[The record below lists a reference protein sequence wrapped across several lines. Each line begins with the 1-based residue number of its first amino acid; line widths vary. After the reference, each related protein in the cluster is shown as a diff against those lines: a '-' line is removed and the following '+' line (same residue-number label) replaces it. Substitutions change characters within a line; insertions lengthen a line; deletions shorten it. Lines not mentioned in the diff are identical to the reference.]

1 MAGVDTAGGGGGKKR
16 AVDQEINMIPFID
29 LLMVTISFLLITAV
43 WSSMAR
49 LSATAAVPSPHGP
62 KPPAKTAEPS
72 VLHVHVDEPHHAF
85 VLQWQSGTKVEDFV
99 TVPMD
104 ETNGRYLALEDATK
118 KAYVVGQQTQHLH
131 GDDVAYEDDV
141 AGEHGAAT
149 LNSAILHFD
158 NAFAFKDVVRVI
170 DAIYAPRR
178 YVCFGAKPVCCGT
191 PDGAGKSSEGCSD
204 AASDVP
210 AFEVSFAS
218 N

>member
-1 MAGVDTAGGGGGKKR
+1 MAGVDVGGSSGKKR

-49 LSATAAVPSPHGP
+49 LTATAAVPSPHGP

-72 VLHVHVDEPHHAF
+72 VLHVHVDETKHAF
-85 VLQWQSGTKVEDFV
+85 VLQWQQGTKVEDFV

-104 ETNGRYLALEDATK
+104 ETNGRYAQLEDAMK
-118 KAYVVGQQTQHLH
+118 KTYAVGRQTQHLY
-131 GDDVAYEDDV
+131 GDDLAYESNV
-141 AGEHGAAT
+141 ADEHGAAAV
-149 LNSAILHFD
+149 NPAMLHFD
-158 NAFAFKDVVRVI
+158 NAFAFKDVVKVM

-178 YVCFGAKPVCCGT
+178 YVCLGAKPTCCGA
-191 PDGAGKSSEGCSD
+191 PDASGRSSEGCAD

-210 AFEVSFAS
+210 AFTVAFAS

>member
-1 MAGVDTAGGGGGKKR
+1 MAGIDVGGGGGKKR
-16 AVDQEINMIPFID
+16 SVDQEINMIPFID

-49 LSATAAVPSPHGP
+49 LSATAAVPSVGGP
-62 KPPAKTAEPS
+62 KPPAKIAEPS
-72 VLHVHVDEPHHAF
+72 VLHVHVDEAHHAF
-85 VLQWQSGTKVEDFV
+85 VLEWQSGTKVQDFV

-104 ETNGRYLALEDATK
+104 ETSGHYEKLEEAVT
-118 KAYVVGQQTQHLH
+118 KAYVVGQQTQHLY
-131 GDDVAYEDDV
+131 GDDLAYEEND
-141 AGEHGAAT
+141 AKEHGAAT
-149 LNSAILHFD
+149 LNTAIVHFD
-158 NAFAFKDVVRVI
+158 NTFAFKDVVKVI

-178 YVCFGAKPVCCGT
+178 HVCFGPKPMCCGK
-191 PDGAGKSSEGCSD
+191 PDASAHSSEGCTD